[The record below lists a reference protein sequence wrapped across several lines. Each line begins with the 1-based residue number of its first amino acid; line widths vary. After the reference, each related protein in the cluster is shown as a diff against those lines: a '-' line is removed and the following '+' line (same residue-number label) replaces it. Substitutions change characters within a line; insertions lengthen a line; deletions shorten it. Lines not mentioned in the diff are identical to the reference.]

1 MSSVKDRLKK
11 IRHIRDRLTKDL
23 GDNLTQKQITYL
35 YKICD
40 KLLQLAKKEPVTHGD
55 IDITMAMLSERHEH
69 YKELNRDREE

>member
-1 MSSVKDRLKK
+1 MSSIKDRLKK
-11 IRHIRDRLTKDL
+11 VRYLRDRLTEDL
-23 GDNLTQKQITYL
+23 QEDLTQKQISYL

-40 KLLQLAKKEPVTHGD
+40 KLLDLAKKEAITHGD